1 MMFRYRRSL
10 LIATALLL
18 AFVGLRAEQGMWM
31 PQQIPALA
39 AKLQKLGFAGDPNA
53 FADLTGQPMGAIVSL
68 GGCTAS
74 FVSPDG
80 LIVTNHHCVTGGL
93 QFNSTPQRNLLTD
106 GFLAKTREEELSNGP
121 GSRVFVTTSVK
132 EVTAAIA
139 GNIGVN
145 ANDRQRSDTIER
157 RVKER
162 VAACEKQGL
171 RCAVAPFFEG
181 LRYYEIAQT
190 EIRDVRLVYA
200 PAEGIGVFGGETDNW
215 RWPRHTGDWSFLR
228 AYVGKDGKPADYSKD
243 NVPYKPAH
251 WLKVSAQGVRPN
263 DLVFVVGYPG
273 RTLRHRTY
281 AEIKETTEWTL
292 PRSVR
297 LAQEQLALIDRLTA
311 GNKDLAIKLSGRIQG
326 LNNSLTNNKGVLEG
340 LVKGGALAK
349 KEAQEKELTAWIAA
363 TPARQKQYGDV
374 LPALASLQAE
384 GEKVR
389 ERNAALG
396 SVSGASQ
403 YLAAAQTLYRL
414 SIERPKSDLEREAGF
429 QERDWNRIREGQDRV
444 QRTLDPTA
452 DRAFLRWAMGLVAA
466 LPSDQRI
473 EPLDKASGLRAGMA
487 PAEVDAALN
496 ALLDKLYAGTKMSD
510 RAFRLGLLDKRTA
523 ELQATNDSFI
533 ALAAALEPMNQAI
546 RDAGKA
552 RAGAYARLR
561 PRYMEAMLAK
571 AGGLV
576 APDANSTLR
585 VTYGQVKGVDAKDGL
600 FYKPQT
606 GLAGIVEKQTGE
618 GDFNA
623 PQKQLD
629 AIQAFRKGKKTPYAD
644 PALKDVPVNFLS
656 TVDTTGG
663 NSGSPTLNAKGEL
676 VGLLF
681 DGTYESVSSD
691 YLFDDVKTRSIHV
704 DSRYMLWN
712 MTEVDGATNL
722 VKEMGIGQ
730 AAAPRTTPTAA
741 AKPPAPAGS
750 RRQ

>member
-1 MMFRYRRSL
+1 MLRVRRSL
-10 LIATALLL
+10 LIVVALVL
-18 AFVGLRAEQGMWM
+18 ASAALWAEQGMWM

-39 AKLQKLGFAGDPNA
+39 AKLQKLGFAGDPKA

-93 QFNSTPQRNLLTD
+93 QFNSTPQRNLLKD
-106 GFLAKTREEELSNGP
+106 GFLARTREEELSNGP
-121 GSRVFVTTSVK
+121 GSRVLVTTSVK
-132 EVTAAIA
+132 EVTGAIT
-139 GNIGVN
+139 GNIDSN
-145 ANDRQRSDTIER
+145 ATDRQRADTIDR

-171 RCAVAPFFEG
+171 RCGVASFFEG
-181 LRYYEIAQT
+181 LKYFEIAQM

-228 AYVGKDGKPADYSKD
+228 AYVGSDGKPAAYAKD

-251 WLKVSAQGVRPN
+251 WLKVAAQGIKPG

-273 RTLRHRTY
+273 RTLRHRTF

-292 PRSVR
+292 PRAVR
-297 LAQEQLALIDRLTA
+297 LAQEQLGVIDKLVANDKALS
-311 GNKDLAIKLSGRIQG
+311 IKLSGRIQG
-326 LNNSLTNNKGVLEG
+326 LNNGLTNNKGVLEG
-340 LVKGGALAK
+340 LVKGGALAT
-349 KEAQEKELTAWIAA
+349 KEAQENALTAWIAA
-363 TPARQKQYGDV
+363 TPARQKKYGDV
-374 LPALASLQAE
+374 LPALAALQAE

-396 SVSGASQ
+396 SVVGASQ

-414 SIERPKSDLEREAGF
+414 SMERPKSDLDREAGF
-429 QERDWNRIREGQDRV
+429 QERDWSRIRENQDRI
-444 QRTLDPTA
+444 QRTLDATA
-452 DRAFLRWAMGLVAA
+452 DRAFFRWAMGLVAA
-466 LPSDQRI
+466 LPADQRI

-487 PAEVDAALN
+487 PAEADTAIN
-496 ALLDKLYAGTKMSD
+496 AFLDKLYSGTKMGD
-510 RAFRLGLLDKRTA
+510 RDFRLGLMEKSTA
-523 ELQATNDSFI
+523 DIQATKDPFI
-533 ALAAALEPMNQAI
+533 EMAAALEPLNLSG
-546 RDAGKA
+546 RDAAKS

-561 PRYMEAMLAK
+561 PRYMEAMLEK

-585 VTYGQVKGVDAKDGL
+585 VTYGQVKGVDARDGL
-600 FYKPQT
+600 FYKPLT
-606 GLAGIVEKQTGE
+606 GLNGILEKQTGE

-623 PQKQLD
+623 PQAQLD
-629 AIQAFRKGKKTPYAD
+629 AIKAFRNGKKTPYVDA
-644 PALKDVPVNFLS
+644 ALKDVPVNFLS

-663 NSGSPTLNAKGEL
+663 NSGSPTLNARGEL

-704 DSRYMLWN
+704 DTRYMLWN

-722 VKEMGIGQ
+722 VKELTIVPARPARATTTTLPTGTTRT
-730 AAAPRTTPTAA
+730 PR
-741 AKPPAPAGS
+741 G
-750 RRQ
+750 R